1 MSRTRLD
8 LLLVKK
14 GLADTR
20 SKAVA
25 MVMAG
30 QVKTSGGKVLD
41 KPGMAVDDDTN
52 FMLEETSAFVSRAG
66 DKLASVATVLG
77 LDFRDKVVLD
87 VGSSTGGFSDFALQ
101 AGARRIYAVDVG
113 NNQLHWKLRQD
124 ARVEVLERTDI
135 RRVSPDILEQVPDYA
150 LVDVS
155 FISLTQ
161 VLPHIASLLKPDAQ
175 IVAMMKPQ
183 FEAGKEIADK
193 YRGVIKDSEVRDK
206 IINSFRDWAQG
217 SFEIL
222 AEQDSEV
229 AGAKGNLERFFLLKP
244 KR

>member
-1 MSRTRLD
+1 MSKTRLD

-14 GLADTR
+14 GFADTR

-30 QVKTSGGKVLD
+30 QVKTSEGKVLD
-41 KPGMAVDDDTN
+41 KPGMAVEDDTN
-52 FMLEETSAFVSRAG
+52 FMFEETSSYVSRAG
-66 DKLASVATVLG
+66 DKLASVAAVLG
-77 LDFRDKVVLD
+77 LDFKDKVVLD

-101 AGARRIYAVDVG
+101 AGARRVYAVDVG

-124 ARVEVLERTDI
+124 DRVEVLERVDI
-135 RRVSPDILEQVPDYA
+135 RRVGPDTLEQTPDYA

-155 FISLTQ
+155 FISLTL
-161 VLPHIASLLKPDAQ
+161 VLPHIVSLLKSDAH

-183 FEAGKEIADK
+183 FEAGKATADK
-193 YRGVIKDSEVRDK
+193 YRGVIKDPEVRDK
-206 IINSFRDWAQG
+206 IIASFRAWAQD
-217 SFEIL
+217 SFQII
-222 AEQDSEV
+222 AEQDSGV
-229 AGAKGNLERFFLLKP
+229 AGAKGNIERFFLLKP